1 MNETTTRDSLF
12 RQPLRLATAGLA
24 VLTLA
29 LGAAAGHEHLWAAD
43 QPAATPAA
51 AMAAPATAAPRVVE
65 NPALPLAPS
74 YSAVVDR
81 VAPAVVTVRVEKRA
95 EATQTSLPEELA
107 PFFGR
112 QFRGTPRPRRES
124 GLGSGVIIR
133 NDGYILTNN
142 HVAGGADR
150 IRVDLADGRS
160 LAARVVGTDEPS
172 DLAVIRVDATGLP
185 TVAYGDSEHARVGDV
200 VLAFGNPLG
209 VGQTVTMGI
218 VSAKGRATGVG
229 DGSYEDF
236 LQTDA
241 PINQGNSGGALVN
254 LQGELLGINAQILS
268 PSGGNIG
275 LGFAIPSGMAR
286 AVADQLIKEGVVHRA
301 KLGVTVQRVTPELAD
316 SLGLSN
322 TRGALVSSVEAG
334 SPGAKA
340 GLKEGD
346 VITDLD
352 GQPVTDSNSLRNRV
366 AGLAPNTAVTLKVLR
381 DGKPTSISAT
391 VIERESDK
399 ARASRSNGDDGEH
412 TRGLGMSVTP
422 LTPRVAAQL
431 ELPKSEKGLVI
442 TDVDPAG
449 IAADA
454 GLQPGDVVK
463 KVNGREVE
471 TVQDLRTALDT
482 HKDAPALVLVSR
494 NGATV
499 FVALPRAES

>member
-1 MNETTTRDSLF
+1 MNDTTRDSLL

-43 QPAATPAA
+43 QAPAAPTAA
-51 AMAAPATAAPRVVE
+51 ATAPAAPAARVVE
-65 NPALPLAPS
+65 NPALPLAPT
-74 YSAVVDR
+74 YSAIVDR
-81 VAPAVVTVRVEKRA
+81 VAPAVVTVRVDKRA
-95 EATQTSLPEELA
+95 EATTTSLPEELA
-107 PFFGR
+107 PFFGP
-112 QFRGTPRPRRES
+112 QFRGGPRPRRES
-124 GLGSGVIIR
+124 GLGSGVIIGG
-133 NDGYILTNN
+133 DGYILTNH
-142 HVAGGADR
+142 HVIDGADR

-160 LAARVVGTDEPS
+160 LSGRVVGSDEPS
-172 DLAVIRVDATGLP
+172 DLAVIRVEAAGLP
-185 TVAYGDSEHARVGDV
+185 TVPYGDSDRARVGDV

-275 LGFAIPSGMAR
+275 LGFAIPSSMAR
-286 AVADQLIKEGVVHRA
+286 AVANQLIKEGTVHRA
-301 KLGVTVQRVTPELAD
+301 KLGVTVQGLTPEIAE
-316 SLGLSN
+316 SLGLAH
-322 TRGALVSSVEAG
+322 TRGALVSGVEPG
-334 SPGAKA
+334 SPGARA

-346 VITDLD
+346 VITELD
-352 GQPVTDSNSLRNRV
+352 DQPVTDANALRNHV
-366 AGLAPNTAVTLKVLR
+366 AGLAPNTAITLSVLR
-381 DGKPTSISAT
+381 DGKPLSVSAT
-391 VIERESDK
+391 VVERESEK
-399 ARASRSNGDDGEH
+399 ARGARPGRDEGDRAAS
-412 TRGLGMSVTP
+412 LGMTVTP
-422 LTPRVAAQL
+422 LTPRVAS
-431 ELPKSEKGLVI
+431 ELDLPRTEKGLVI

-449 IAADA
+449 AAADA

-463 KVNGREVE
+463 KVNGQEVQS
-471 TVQDLRTALDT
+471 VADLRSALST
-482 HKDAPALVLVSR
+482 RKDAPALVLVSR

-499 FVALPRAES
+499 FVALPHAS